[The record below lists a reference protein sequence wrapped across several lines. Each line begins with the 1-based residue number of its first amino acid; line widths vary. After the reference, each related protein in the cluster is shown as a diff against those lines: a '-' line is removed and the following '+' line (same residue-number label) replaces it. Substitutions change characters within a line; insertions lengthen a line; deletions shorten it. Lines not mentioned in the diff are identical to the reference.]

1 MVYYDIS
8 KKESSKNDNLFV
20 ISDNFMIHM
29 YKYSKYLFWLCY
41 QKMISCVFDLFCTV
55 LGCIAVGFD
64 CTRSNYVVLYWAV

>member
-29 YKYSKYLFWLCY
+29 YKYYDTHV
-41 QKMISCVFDLFCTV
+41 QVQ
-55 LGCIAVGFD
+55 
-64 CTRSNYVVLYWAV
+64 